1 MAELVGRR
9 RDVAGTADEQK
20 IIHWEGKHSELKERS
35 KLLRREVYDNWVK
48 PLETWRPVFS
58 WS

>member
-48 PLETWRPVFS
+48 PLETWRPV
-58 WS
+58 

>member
-1 MAELVGRR
+1 MAGVVGRL
-9 RDVAGTADEQK
+9 RDTAGTADEHT

-35 KLLRREVYDNWVK
+35 KPLGREVYDNWVK